1 MSNSKS
7 KGVMTFQEMREKLR
21 APTPEPPPPIDLDG
35 IREKARL
42 EGHRQALDQI
52 KAAREAQAAA
62 EASAQGLVSE
72 LEAAKAAWVHEIREH
87 IGGAI
92 IQAIQGLIAIPEV
105 QAAALEKSFAEAV
118 SQLAENQPVTV
129 YVQPHDLE
137 FTERLTSENVNFSV
151 KPDPNM
157 SGGIRFS
164 GEQGEWDASLEIAV
178 NSLLEA
184 VTHWLQDAEA
194 NRL

>member
-7 KGVMTFQEMREKLR
+7 KGVMTFQEMRAKLN
-21 APTPEPPPPIDLDG
+21 TPVPAPPPPIDLDA

-42 EGHRQALDQI
+42 EGHRQALEQI

-62 EASAQGLVSE
+62 EASAQGLISE
-72 LEAAKAAWVHEIREH
+72 LETVKTAWVHEIREY

-92 IQAIQGLIAIPEV
+92 IQAIQGLVIIPEV
-105 QAAALEKSFAEAV
+105 QAAALEKSFTEAI
-118 SQLAENQPVTV
+118 SQLAENQPITV

-137 FTERLTSENVNFSV
+137 FTERLTSDNVNFSV
-151 KPDPNM
+151 KPDPSM

-178 NSLLEA
+178 NALLEA
-184 VTHWLQDAEA
+184 VTHWLKDAEA